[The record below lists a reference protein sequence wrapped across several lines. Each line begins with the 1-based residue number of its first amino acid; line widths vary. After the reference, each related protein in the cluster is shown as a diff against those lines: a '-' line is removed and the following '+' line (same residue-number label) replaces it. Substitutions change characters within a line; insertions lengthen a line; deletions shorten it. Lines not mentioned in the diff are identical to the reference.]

1 LGSVGK
7 PRTEEAI
14 EMDIPTDAQVY
25 CDGELCGRSTYVIV
39 NPVTDEVTHL
49 VVEQESFPPTDRL
62 VSVDLIMESMP
73 HRILLRCTKGEL
85 SKMPPFTETE
95 FISPTDGEMYPLMM
109 WPYAVP
115 ESAAMT
121 LEHERIPPGELAVRR
136 GARVQA
142 SDGHVGQVDEFLVDP
157 ETCHITHL
165 VMREG
170 HLWGAK
176 DVAVPVSEIVRID
189 EDTVHLRIDKASIEA
204 LPVIAMRRA
213 WRKGA

>member
-1 LGSVGK
+1 
-7 PRTEEAI
+7 
-14 EMDIPTDAQVY
+14 MDIPTDAQVY
-25 CDGELCGRSTYVIV
+25 CDDEPCGRSTYVIL
-39 NPVTDEVTHL
+39 NPVTDEITHL

-62 VSVDLIMESMP
+62 VPVGLIVESMP

-85 SKMPPFTETE
+85 SKMPLFTETE
-95 FISPTDGEMYPLMM
+95 FIPPADGKMYPLRM

-115 ESAAMT
+115 ETVAMT

-142 SDGHVGQVDEFLVDP
+142 SDGHVGHVDEFLVDP

-170 HLWGAK
+170 HLWGTK
-176 DVAVPVSEIVRID
+176 DIAIAVSEIVRLD
-189 EDTVHLRIDKASIEA
+189 EDTVYVRLDKASIEA
-204 LPVIAMRRA
+204 LPAIPMRR
-213 WRKGA
+213 RQENQP